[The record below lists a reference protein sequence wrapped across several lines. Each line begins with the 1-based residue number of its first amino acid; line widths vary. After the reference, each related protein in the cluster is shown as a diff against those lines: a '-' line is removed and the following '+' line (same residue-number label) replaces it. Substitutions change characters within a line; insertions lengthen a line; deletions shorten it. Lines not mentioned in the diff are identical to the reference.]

1 MQKNYRSILP
11 ASDPRSNT
19 PNVPESFTSPKRKR
33 SSVACTRC
41 RAKKIGCDGS
51 LPACLSCGERGLSC
65 EYPEMNNL
73 TFARLKR
80 ENIALKE
87 QNKELTEIIKS
98 FKNVSEQVAIENLKK
113 FRLLGKTYATLPPPE
128 ITTVS
133 NSTLLAQIWPTPP
146 AQDGIEFELMIR
158 HPIAYPALMDLGIP
172 GVDSASSHPPCLTPR
187 QHHSFDVSWP
197 MIQAVPLTQSE
208 LHPSNPTLGLFDA
221 NLFVTDLVDCRTRFC
236 SPLLVCALLCWA
248 CHAHTRL
255 ERRAAS
261 LAEIFF
267 NEAKVLWEQ
276 NRTLDTLPT
285 VAAAQLLSLISIYNG
300 NDGGLPYIV
309 EGIEMAKRMDLFQ
322 DIGHCTFN
330 QESKKEAD
338 EIVLVRAH
346 TAWGVFNCVMMRSF
360 LCQTY
365 EFVTGIV
372 PVVSIPGS
380 NNHIPSA
387 KSFAVDLPSH
397 VLPDYMG
404 RTFPALCQFWA
415 LTSDWMAI
423 YYREDP
429 SPVHTRV
436 HVDFAE
442 QTFQK
447 LLAWSDS
454 LHVMLARGAQ
464 STHHTIILHIWYH
477 VSILQ
482 IFRPFVRIPVQDVG
496 RSTSTADS
504 LSPEAKFTASL
515 HQLKHL
521 TVTFHSAF
529 PCSGYT
535 AFWHV
540 ALLYVGNA
548 VLQDSS
554 DPQWRQYLDLC
565 VSGYADLYC
574 GFRVAGGIAK
584 SLLALA
590 VRRGLIT
597 LAEAQALLSGVYAKG
612 AHHTLAER
620 INTTFV
626 VDLSTAVSHRD
637 ASVLERLADTFDAL
651 AIFEEFTSAADFVV
665 T

>member
-1 MQKNYRSILP
+1 MQKSYRSILP

-19 PNVPESFTSPKRKR
+19 PKVPESFTSPKRKR

-80 ENIALKE
+80 ENITLKE

-172 GVDSASSHPPCLTPR
+172 GVDSASSHPPCLTTR
-187 QHHSFDVSWP
+187 QHHS
-197 MIQAVPLTQSE
+197 L
-208 LHPSNPTLGLFDA
+208 
-221 NLFVTDLVDCRTRFC
+221 
-236 SPLLVCALLCWA
+236 
-248 CHAHTRL
+248 L

-285 VAAAQLLSLISIYNG
+285 VAAAQLLSLIRIYNG

-309 EGIEMAKRMDLFQ
+309 EGIEMAKRMNLFQ
-322 DIGHCTFN
+322 DIGHYAFN

-338 EIVLVRAH
+338 EITLVRAH

-380 NNHIPSA
+380 NNHLPSA
-387 KSFAVDLPSH
+387 ESFAVDPPSH

-477 VSILQ
+477 VLILQ

-535 AFWHV
+535 ALWHV

-651 AIFEEFTSAADFVV
+651 ATFEEFTSAADFVA